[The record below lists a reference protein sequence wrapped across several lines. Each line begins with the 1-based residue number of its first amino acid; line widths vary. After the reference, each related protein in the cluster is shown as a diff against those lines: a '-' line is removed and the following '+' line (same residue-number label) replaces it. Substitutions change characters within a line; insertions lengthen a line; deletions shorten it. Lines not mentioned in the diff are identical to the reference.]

1 MPTRVT
7 LCRGDVSKIAALP
20 DSFEELCTLATK
32 KLGLEQPAL
41 RFFSADA
48 RRVRHSDHRSNAIQ
62 IACKFVTVTL

>member
-41 RFFSADA
+41 RFFSN
-48 RRVRHSDHRSNAIQ
+48 S
-62 IACKFVTVTL
+62 L